1 MNSNTVNKLKN
12 RIPYLTSG
20 SFALVIKL
28 ANIKLDNYTV
38 LKDGEPHID
47 TTDFKIYFIS
57 ICLIAM
63 IWDLIHTME
72 ATILLN
78 NNDNPNNID
87 SSIDD
92 NDNGENLIYEDH
104 TTICHKVKKII
115 KKILF
120 CCLSLV
126 IALLLFITFTNILTN
141 GLPFYIFF
149 GFTNDLDI
157 LIYGIIIPLVYILNI
172 IEETYLKKY
181 LDAYM
186 ILEKKDDINE
196 TSNLFGSRHKKT
208 TTVSNII

>member
-78 NNDNPNNID
+78 NND
-87 SSIDD
+87 DD
-92 NDNGENLIYEDH
+92 NDDNLTYEDH

>member
-72 ATILLN
+72 ATILFN
-78 NNDNPNNID
+78 NND
-87 SSIDD
+87 DD
-92 NDNGENLIYEDH
+92 NDENLTYEDH

-149 GFTNDLDI
+149 DFTNDLDI
-157 LIYGIIIPLVYILNI
+157 MIYGIIIPLVYILNI